1 MRMNE
6 VKETR
11 VLLTDEQKRQTLED
25 FYRSVAQSAGYEEK
39 EDTMY
44 DCCRILVAANV
55 QDAIIE
61 AYQEA
66 HPNVE
71 MSNIM
76 MLLAISGPKVDR
88 ELAYNEVRIQTGFV
102 GRKNR
107 NEEGEQD
114 EKDI

>member
-1 MRMNE
+1 MNE
-6 VKETR
+6 IKGR
-11 VLLTDEQKRQTLED
+11 RILLTNEQTRQTLGG

-66 HPNVE
+66 HLNAG

-76 MLLAISGPKVDR
+76 LLLAVSGPKVDK
-88 ELAYNEVRIQTGFV
+88 ELAHNEVRIQPGFV
-102 GRKNR
+102 GRKN
-107 NEEGEQD
+107 NKEGEQN